1 VSSTHIIRRQFLE
14 VELIGTE
21 ADGLAVHRKL
31 ADLSRDWLTP
41 ALEAVL
47 ERWVPADEHWFIDR
61 LDIDAGAF
69 QLEDFERGFVAA
81 VTGAI
86 EQYFRERRPAV
97 SRAAT
102 ASARRGSGS
111 SGAIERGSASHVV
124 QEAFLYFLYTGVL
137 PWWFRLPPGTTL
149 EDCITAD
156 GRVEHC
162 ARALVEARPGTV
174 ARKRL
179 VRQFSAEFLRVLLAA
194 VCQQSASCV
203 QEVVA
208 KLRMHEIRTPTL
220 QAFSGHVWEAAFAR
234 AIAGESGGVETLIAV
249 SLQAMSSDP
258 QPAADIARIAQL
270 WPAQGPRSD
279 HATSAPHASREDS
292 AESVARLDLAEGVFV
307 DCAGVVL
314 LHPFLPQLFEALG
327 IANDDRLIEP
337 QRALSLLHFLVTG
350 QRVAPE
356 YELLLPKLLCN
367 VPADSPVEAA
377 IELTASDEEEA
388 AALLAAVIRHWDA
401 LGDISID
408 GLRGSF
414 LIRPGKLSRRGDDD
428 VLQVEARSYDVLL
441 DRLPWGAGPVQ
452 LPWMERLLWVEW
464 RS

>member
-156 GRVEHC
+156 GR
-162 ARALVEARPGTV
+162 A
-174 ARKRL
+174 
-179 VRQFSAEFLRVLLAA
+179 
-194 VCQQSASCV
+194 
-203 QEVVA
+203 
-208 KLRMHEIRTPTL
+208 RTP
-220 QAFSGHVWEAAFAR
+220 AR
-234 AIAGESGGVETLIAV
+234 R
-249 SLQAMSSDP
+249 
-258 QPAADIARIAQL
+258 ADR
-270 WPAQGPRSD
+270 
-279 HATSAPHASREDS
+279 
-292 AESVARLDLAEGVFV
+292 
-307 DCAGVVL
+307 
-314 LHPFLPQLFEALG
+314 
-327 IANDDRLIEP
+327 
-337 QRALSLLHFLVTG
+337 
-350 QRVAPE
+350 
-356 YELLLPKLLCN
+356 
-367 VPADSPVEAA
+367 
-377 IELTASDEEEA
+377 
-388 AALLAAVIRHWDA
+388 
-401 LGDISID
+401 
-408 GLRGSF
+408 
-414 LIRPGKLSRRGDDD
+414 
-428 VLQVEARSYDVLL
+428 
-441 DRLPWGAGPVQ
+441 
-452 LPWMERLLWVEW
+452 
-464 RS
+464 

>member
-1 VSSTHIIRRQFLE
+1 
-14 VELIGTE
+14 
-21 ADGLAVHRKL
+21 
-31 ADLSRDWLTP
+31 
-41 ALEAVL
+41 
-47 ERWVPADEHWFIDR
+47 
-61 LDIDAGAF
+61 
-69 QLEDFERGFVAA
+69 
-81 VTGAI
+81 
-86 EQYFRERRPAV
+86 
-97 SRAAT
+97 
-102 ASARRGSGS
+102 
-111 SGAIERGSASHVV
+111 
-124 QEAFLYFLYTGVL
+124 
-137 PWWFRLPPGTTL
+137 
-149 EDCITAD
+149 
-156 GRVEHC
+156 
-162 ARALVEARPGTV
+162 
-174 ARKRL
+174 
-179 VRQFSAEFLRVLLAA
+179 
-194 VCQQSASCV
+194 
-203 QEVVA
+203 
-208 KLRMHEIRTPTL
+208 
-220 QAFSGHVWEAAFAR
+220 
-234 AIAGESGGVETLIAV
+234 
-249 SLQAMSSDP
+249 
-258 QPAADIARIAQL
+258 
-270 WPAQGPRSD
+270 
-279 HATSAPHASREDS
+279 
-292 AESVARLDLAEGVFV
+292 VARLDLAEGVFV

-367 VPADSPVEAA
+367 VPADSPIEAA